1 MIFSATADA
10 RIGGKGSRLTAQDVA
25 HLRNQASQ
33 QRFKF
38 SNSGADMRPQSRGA
52 ICPSFA

>member
-33 QRFKF
+33 
-38 SNSGADMRPQSRGA
+38 
-52 ICPSFA
+52 